1 MSKHEYGIDMDLVP
15 EGAPETYK
23 KGTERD
29 QLDMRRVGKAQEL
42 RRNFRFISVLGFT
55 AVLMCSW
62 EAILLYAFII
72 NDGGGTTC

>member
-1 MSKHEYGIDMDLVP
+1 MSKHDYKVEMDLVP

-29 QLDMRRVGKAQEL
+29 QLDMMRVGKQQEL
-42 RRNFRFISVLGFT
+42 RRNFKFISVLGFT

-62 EAILLYAFII
+62 EAILL
-72 NDGGGTTC
+72 

>member
-1 MSKHEYGIDMDLVP
+1 MSKQDYEIDMDLVP

-62 EAILLYAFII
+62 EAILLYVCKRGR
-72 NDGGGTTC
+72 NGNHR